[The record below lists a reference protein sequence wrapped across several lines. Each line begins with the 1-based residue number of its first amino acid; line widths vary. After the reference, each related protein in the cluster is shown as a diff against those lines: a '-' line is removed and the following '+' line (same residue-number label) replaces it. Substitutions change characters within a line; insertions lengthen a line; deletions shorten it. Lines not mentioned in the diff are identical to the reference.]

1 MNFRIYPAW
10 VSGKTRLQAMS
21 ITTKTGDD
29 GETGLLFSRRT
40 GKDAPRIAACGDVD
54 ELNAAIGLA
63 KAHLQNT
70 EFANKLTTI
79 QQALIALMGELAT
92 LPEDAGQYAKA
103 PFDKLTAADTAK
115 LDERIGE
122 LEGGGLSFKGW
133 ALPGE
138 SVPSAHLDF
147 ARTVCR
153 RAERSVV
160 AVLRT
165 GALADSQAVVYLNR
179 LSDLLWLMARAVA
192 KAPPNEQLA

>member
-1 MNFRIYPAW
+1 M
-10 VSGKTRLQAMS
+10 
-21 ITTKTGDD
+21 
-29 GETGLLFSRRT
+29 
-40 GKDAPRIAACGDVD
+40 
-54 ELNAAIGLA
+54 A

-70 EFANKLTTI
+70 EFAKKLTTI

-92 LPEDAGQYAKA
+92 LPEDTKRYAA
-103 PFDKLTAADTAK
+103 SQFDKLTATDTEK
-115 LDERIGE
+115 LNEWIGE

-133 ALPGE
+133 ALPGD

-165 GALADSQAVVYLNR
+165 GTLANSHAVVYLNR

-192 KAPPNEQLA
+192 QAPRSEQLA

>member
-1 MNFRIYPAW
+1 
-10 VSGKTRLQAMS
+10 MS

-40 GKDAPRIAACGDVD
+40 GKDNPRITACGDID
-54 ELNAAIGLA
+54 EVNAAIGLPN
-63 KAHLQNT
+63 AHLQNSDV
-70 EFANKLTTI
+70 EQKLTTI

-92 LPEDAGQYAKA
+92 KPEDGEQYANSK
-103 PFDKLTAADTAK
+103 FDKLTDDDTAK
-115 LDERIGE
+115 LEQWIAE
-122 LEGGGLSFKGW
+122 LENGGLSFKGW

-138 SVPSAHLDF
+138 SVPSALLDF

-160 AVLRT
+160 TVT
-165 GALADSQAVVYLNR
+165 KTEPMPDTQAVVYLNR

-192 KAPPNEQLA
+192 QSPPNKQLA

>member
-1 MNFRIYPAW
+1 
-10 VSGKTRLQAMS
+10 MS

-29 GETGLLFSRRT
+29 GETCLLFSRRT
-40 GKDAPRIAACGDVD
+40 GQDDPRIAACGDVD

-70 EFANKLTTI
+70 EFAKKLTTI

-92 LPEDAGQYAKA
+92 LPEDTKRYAA
-103 PFDKLTAADTAK
+103 SQFDKLTAIDTEK
-115 LDERIGE
+115 LDEWIGE
-122 LEGGGLSFKGW
+122 MEGGGLSFKGW

-165 GALADSQAVVYLNR
+165 GTLADSQAVVFLNR

-192 KAPPNEQLA
+192 KAPRKEQLA

>member
-1 MNFRIYPAW
+1 
-10 VSGKTRLQAMS
+10 MS

-40 GKDAPRIAACGDVD
+40 GKDDPRIAACGDVD

-70 EFANKLTTI
+70 EFAKKLTTI

-103 PFDKLTAADTAK
+103 QFDKLTAAATAK

-122 LEGGGLSFKGW
+122 LEGGGLSFTGW
-133 ALPGE
+133 ALPKLPATIYWLNSAWREQPVFSSRRAPGKLSPDL
-138 SVPSAHLDF
+138 SVPP
-147 ARTVCR
+147 RYR
-153 RAERSVV
+153 RAT
-160 AVLRT
+160 A
-165 GALADSQAVVYLNR
+165 
-179 LSDLLWLMARAVA
+179 
-192 KAPPNEQLA
+192 

>member
-10 VSGKTRLQAMS
+10 PSGKTCLGQAMS

-40 GKDAPRIAACGDVD
+40 GKDDPRIAACGDVD
-54 ELNAAIGLA
+54 ELSAALGLA

-70 EFANKLTTI
+70 EFARKLTTI

-92 LPEDAGQYAKA
+92 LPEDADQHAKA
-103 PFDKLTAADTAK
+103 KFDKLTTADTAK
-115 LDERIGE
+115 LDEWIGE
-122 LEGGGLSFKGW
+122 LESGGLSFKGW

-153 RAERSVV
+153 RAERTVV
-160 AVLRT
+160 AMMNTETLPN
-165 GALADSQAVVYLNR
+165 SQAVVYLNR
-179 LSDLLWLMARAVA
+179 LSDLLWLMARAVDN
-192 KAPPNEQLA
+192 PPGENLA

>member
-1 MNFRIYPAW
+1 
-10 VSGKTRLQAMS
+10 MS

-40 GKDAPRIAACGDVD
+40 GKDDPRVAACGDVD

-63 KAHLQNT
+63 KAHLKNT
-70 EFANKLTTI
+70 EFAKKLTTI

-103 PFDKLTAADTAK
+103 KFDKLTAADTAK
-115 LDERIGE
+115 LDEWIGE
-122 LEGGGLSFKGW
+122 LESGGLSFKGW

-138 SVPSAHLDF
+138 SVPSAHLDI

-165 GALADSQAVVYLNR
+165 GTLADSQTVVFLNR
-179 LSDLLWLMARAVA
+179 LSDLLWLMAREIAQ
-192 KAPPNEQLA
+192 PTPNEQLA

>member
-1 MNFRIYPAW
+1 
-10 VSGKTRLQAMS
+10 MS

-40 GKDAPRIAACGDVD
+40 GKDDPRIAACGDVD
-54 ELNAAIGLA
+54 ELNTAIGLA

-70 EFANKLTTI
+70 QFAKKLTTI

-103 PFDKLTAADTAK
+103 QFDKLTAADTAK

-165 GALADSQAVVYLNR
+165 GTLADSHAVVYLNR

-192 KAPPNEQLA
+192 QAPPNEQLA